1 MFSYFIT
8 KHIVSFKVKI
18 KAIKKKCRKFYK
30 NKLNY
35 LSQQLLSSI
44 FNTKS
49 ERESLKICKSWIWM
63 SFFWAFNICLFEI
76 FCIHFFP
83 LCIWLDVV
91 TLNRCQYIPKLA
103 TLLKVTLHKI
113 FFKMDNVTICSDYG
127 GQIALSS
134 CQTLAIWKII
144 VVIWP
149 YGYSWEKP

>member
-1 MFSYFIT
+1 MQLKKNAGNFIKT
-8 KHIVSFKVKI
+8 SWIICLNSFCL
-18 KAIKKKCRKFYK
+18 AF
-30 NKLNY
+30 
-35 LSQQLLSSI
+35 